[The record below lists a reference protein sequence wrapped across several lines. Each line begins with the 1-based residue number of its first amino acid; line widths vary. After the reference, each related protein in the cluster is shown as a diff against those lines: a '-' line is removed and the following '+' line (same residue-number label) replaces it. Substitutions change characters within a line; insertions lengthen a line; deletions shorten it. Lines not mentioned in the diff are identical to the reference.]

1 MNRAQAKKIL
11 GLTGTETPKEIK
23 SIYRKLMYDTHPDN
37 TKDDSSTKD
46 AAKINTAYELLK
58 DGFAKSEVK
67 LSKKKKAQT
76 VWKAKENKNAFTE
89 RPILHQI
96 EDYDGEV
103 IGTIE
108 VARGKYIWTM
118 DEEFPMFL
126 KSVYETAKDLLIE
139 ARGTGNEPT
148 ETIKQ
153 KYLADLT
160 YLLTSQY
167 IDGLTSLQQLATKEG
182 SDFKVSAMLEMELD
196 KAIPKLGTALYP
208 AGITNHRLYIRNL
221 SGEILGYLSFK
232 DDRLYYVIIPLF
244 EGRTVQVKMQVVEK
258 KLKARS
264 KGRYA
269 EVALWL
275 RLNKESKTDIESK
288 NLKIEELLRAYAQQ

>member
-1 MNRAQAKKIL
+1 
-11 GLTGTETPKEIK
+11 
-23 SIYRKLMYDTHPDN
+23 
-37 TKDDSSTKD
+37 
-46 AAKINTAYELLK
+46 
-58 DGFAKSEVK
+58 
-67 LSKKKKAQT
+67 
-76 VWKAKENKNAFTE
+76 
-89 RPILHQI
+89 
-96 EDYDGEV
+96 
-103 IGTIE
+103 
-108 VARGKYIWTM
+108 M

-126 KSVYETAKDLLIE
+126 KSVYETAKDLLID
-139 ARGTGNEPT
+139 ARGIGNEPAEIT
-148 ETIKQ
+148 KQ

-182 SDFKVSAMLEMELD
+182 SDFKVSAMLEMESD
-196 KAIPKLGTALYP
+196 KAIPKVGTSLYP
-208 AGITNHRLYIRNL
+208 AGFTNHRLYIRNI

-232 DDRLYYVIIPLF
+232 DDRLYYVIIPLL
-244 EGRTVQVKMQVVEK
+244 EGHAVQVKMQVVEK